1 MSARVTLG
9 ALALAPVLLIG
20 GCTTVLLVGGAGVTN
35 AQATC
40 SVGSS
45 VTVQA
50 GNLPGS
56 VAGYSGVQLANAAAI
71 IKAGADQ
78 GLDAYGQSVGVM
90 TAIGESTLRVLDI
103 GDAAGPDSRGLFQQR
118 ANGAWGGYGDR
129 MDPYTSAKNF
139 FSALQQVPRW
149 RELSPTQAAHRTQR
163 NADPNHYARF
173 WPVAVQIVAALSG
186 DPDLIARFA
195 QNDGEQPCGA
205 LSAGTGVSQTV
216 GSSGEVQNGWA
227 RPTAGPLTSD
237 FGPRQAPT
245 AGASTFH
252 KGIDFGGGCGAPIYA
267 AAAGRVVN
275 SGPATGFGDW
285 IVLEH
290 SGGYR
295 TVYGHMHAKDLLVT
309 VGASVVAGQLISRIG
324 DNGTSTAC
332 HLHFEVHD
340 PSRALD
346 PVPFL
351 REHCGCID

>member
-1 MSARVTLG
+1 MSAKVTLG
-9 ALALAPVLLIG
+9 ALVLAPVLLIG

-35 AQATC
+35 AQAAC

-50 GNLPGS
+50 GGPPGS
-56 VAGYSGVQLANAAAI
+56 VAGYHGVQLANAAAI

-90 TAIGESTLRVLDI
+90 TSIGESTLRVLDT

-118 ANGAWGGYGDR
+118 ANGAWGSYGDR
-129 MDPYTSAKNF
+129 MDPYTSARNF
-139 FSALQQVPRW
+139 FTALQQVPGW

-163 NADPNHYARF
+163 NADPNHYAKF
-173 WPVAVQIVAALSG
+173 WPAAVQIVAALSG
-186 DPDLIARFA
+186 DPDLVAQFA

-205 LSAGTGVSQTV
+205 LTAATGAVA
-216 GSSGEVQNGWA
+216 EVQNGWA
-227 RPTAGPLTSD
+227 RPTAGALTSD
-237 FGPRQAPT
+237 FGPRRAPT

-290 SGGYR
+290 AGGYR
-295 TVYGHMHAKDLLVT
+295 TVYGHMQAKDLLVT

-324 DNGTSTAC
+324 DNGTGTAC

-340 PSRALD
+340 PAQTLD

-351 REHCGCID
+351 REQCGCID